1 MRRAIQED
9 QPQQLCGVAHLPSA
23 LKRAKLT
30 RRRIQISN
38 LGKTGDNGRP
48 PAVLERCCLHLPLE
62 SHPLEPVQSLRFA
75 PMGLCPGPAKGT
87 ALGTTLW
94 GLGGKEGPA
103 RWCQHPRRPL
113 LPTQTL

>member
-75 PMGLCPGPAKGT
+75 PMGQSPRLTLLHPI
-87 ALGTTLW
+87 ALA
-94 GLGGKEGPA
+94 A
-103 RWCQHPRRPL
+103 RALDVEFCRSWAY
-113 LPTQTL
+113 